1 MKIKNIIGPIAL
13 SVAASIW
20 GGMFVVVKIVVKYI
34 PPIELVWSRY
44 LIAIIVLILF
54 SLIRREKWHINKRDL
69 VLVVLIGLIGNT
81 ISIVAQETGTWL
93 SNAQTGAVIT
103 SATPTF
109 MLIFAWVLL
118 KERLNKFKIIAV
130 LMATAGVIAIVGVHI
145 SGKHIFKG
153 ILLLVVAALTWALMS
168 VLIKKVK
175 TYSSLQITIIATLVA
190 IICLTPF
197 VIANPNSMATINLTN
212 PIILLSLLYLGIVS
226 TAFAF
231 ILWNYGLTLVS
242 ASNSGLFFLWQ
253 PIVGTILGWLFLNES
268 LTWGFLIGSLLILLS
283 VWLTIRF
290 DN

>member
-197 VIANPNSMATINLTN
+197 VIANPNSMSTINLTN